1 MRCDARVEKGV
12 ESHAFAAR
20 LVVLRDAQQPAEKRI
35 EPFDLSKDKR

>member
-1 MRCDARVEKGV
+1 MRCTRREGA

-20 LVVLRDAQQPAEKRI
+20 LVVLRDAQQPAEEHI